1 MYDKKRKN
9 KWITKRKRIFNLWT
23 VIFKWLWRNFQNI
36 DIKELYEKYE
46 PEILQ
51 NLNDDNVLKIV
62 EFLVSEQVDYIDEL
76 FNDYLDLF
84 IIDYNEFINR
94 FNNLK
99 QKYGE
104 ILVELISND
113 LSILDEF

>member
-1 MYDKKRKN
+1 M
-9 KWITKRKRIFNLWT
+9 
-23 VIFKWLWRNFQNI
+23 QNI

-46 PEILQ
+46 PEVLQ
-51 NLNDDNVLKIV
+51 CLNENNVIKIV

-84 IIDYNEFINR
+84 MINYNEFINR

-104 ILVELISND
+104 NLVQLIGED